1 LCNTQ
6 YLYIVVSDVY
16 LSYSTHT
23 VHFLLSTEK
32 WLRQPAT
39 MLRYTYIAYFYLCSM
54 SGDDTWYF
62 VFLEKLSY
70 FRCKVEMIVYTSFVA
85 VFTTEFCVM

>member
-1 LCNTQ
+1 
-6 YLYIVVSDVY
+6 
-16 LSYSTHT
+16 
-23 VHFLLSTEK
+23 
-32 WLRQPAT
+32 